1 MYEKGGRVFRLIGGG
16 ALLGMLSIAC
26 ANMILR
32 VFGFPIKGSYE
43 LIGLLAVI
51 TYASALGEAER
62 ANVHMRADI
71 ISSRYEAKVRNSL
84 NFFASIIMAIF
95 FFIIALKML
104 NWGFKVYATG
114 ERTET
119 LRLRYYPVILWAG
132 LSLLWLVGSFFVNER
147 FKNLF
152 AKKKVN

>member
-1 MYEKGGRVFRLIGGG
+1 MYRGGGRVFCAIGGV

-43 LIGLLAVI
+43 LICLLAVI
-51 TYASALGEAER
+51 TYASTLGEAER

-71 ISSRYEAKVRNSL
+71 ISSRYDLKVRNYL
-84 NFFASIIMAIF
+84 NFIVSIIMAIF
-95 FFIIALKML
+95 FIIVALKMF

-119 LRLRYYPVILWAG
+119 LRLRYYPVILWTG
-132 LSLLWLVGSFFVNER
+132 VSLLWLVVSFLINPR
-147 FKNLF
+147 FKGLF
-152 AKKKVN
+152 GKKKVD

>member
-1 MYEKGGRVFRLIGGG
+1 MQRGGGWVFRVIGGG
-16 ALLGMLSIAC
+16 ALLGMLFLAC

-84 NFFASIIMAIF
+84 NFAASIIMAIF
-95 FFIIALKML
+95 FFMVALKML

-119 LRLRYYPVILWAG
+119 LRLRYYPVILWAA
-132 LSLLWLVGSFFVNER
+132 LSLLWLVGCLFVNER
-147 FKNLF
+147 FKTLF
-152 AKKKVN
+152 VKKKVN